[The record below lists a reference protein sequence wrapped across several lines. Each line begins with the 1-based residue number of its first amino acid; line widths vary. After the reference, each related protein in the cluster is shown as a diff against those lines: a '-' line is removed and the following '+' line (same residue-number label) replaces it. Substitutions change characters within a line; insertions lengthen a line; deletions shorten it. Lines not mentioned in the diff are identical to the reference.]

1 MPFVCL
7 PPYDYFVIILVSKK
21 LAVNNQFSYIS
32 ADTQHPQ
39 SGPELLMLLM
49 QHKLSESCAI
59 VLSSEVL
66 RRKTRGSGQYPYHYR
81 FQEGGARIS
90 ELFRDRNGGITMA
103 KVSKDMLV
111 GELVNTH
118 PELIDTLLDVG
129 MHCLGCPSSQMESL
143 EDACLVHGLNPNE
156 VLSALN
162 TKLAELE
169 A

>member
-1 MPFVCL
+1 
-7 PPYDYFVIILVSKK
+7 
-21 LAVNNQFSYIS
+21 
-32 ADTQHPQ
+32 
-39 SGPELLMLLM
+39 
-49 QHKLSESCAI
+49 
-59 VLSSEVL
+59 
-66 RRKTRGSGQYPYHYR
+66 
-81 FQEGGARIS
+81 
-90 ELFRDRNGGITMA
+90 MA
-103 KVSKDMLV
+103 KVSRDMLV

-118 PELIDTLLDVG
+118 PERIDTLLDVG

>member
-1 MPFVCL
+1 
-7 PPYDYFVIILVSKK
+7 
-21 LAVNNQFSYIS
+21 
-32 ADTQHPQ
+32 
-39 SGPELLMLLM
+39 
-49 QHKLSESCAI
+49 
-59 VLSSEVL
+59 
-66 RRKTRGSGQYPYHYR
+66 
-81 FQEGGARIS
+81 
-90 ELFRDRNGGITMA
+90 MA

-118 PELIDTLLDVG
+118 PELSDTLLDVG